1 MNAYQ
6 EPQTSG
12 NLWPP
17 PVPVFM
23 LDQPL
28 HQAPVRAKPIEG
40 NTIFDDFEKQMAA
53 YTAEHDAM
61 IREMLLHFVM
71 PTDSS
76 VTKFLSEHRSIAP
89 LLLQAV
95 PHLESCFG
103 ADAVFNLRAP
113 TDESGSRTL
122 YSVAMWP
129 GKAQDVRNALAKFDR
144 DWWMSHAGQAAGL
157 LTFTYE
163 LI

>member
-17 PVPVFM
+17 RAPVFA

-28 HQAPVRAKPIEG
+28 HQAQVHEKPKQG
-40 NTIFDDFEKQMAA
+40 NAICDDLEKQMAA
-53 YTAEHDAM
+53 YNAEHEAM
-61 IREMLLHFVM
+61 LKALLLHFVM

-76 VTKFLSEHRSIAP
+76 VTKFLTEHRGIP
-89 LLLQAV
+89 QLLLQAV
-95 PHLESCFG
+95 PHLKSCFG
-103 ADAVFNLRAP
+103 PDAIFNLRAP

-122 YSVAMWP
+122 YAVAMWP
-129 GKAQDVRNALAKFDR
+129 GKAQDVRNAVTRFDN
-144 DWWMSHAGQAAGL
+144 DWWMSYAGQAAGY

-163 LI
+163 LV